1 MEGKKMTESK
11 NVIKVIDYKYM
22 LGILI
27 MIMGIITFLFWVSK
41 KEVWFCDE
49 IYTYESSNGFEQ
61 QWPATYTNIWMTG
74 EDVEDFFSADSDSLS
89 LKAISDRLYNDHVPL
104 YFWVFRILSFFLF
117 KGSGTI
123 WIGLT

>member
-1 MEGKKMTESK
+1 MTESK

-49 IYTYESSNGFEQ
+49 IYTFQSAHGMEQ
-61 QWPATYTNIWMTG
+61 
-74 EDVEDFFSADSDSLS
+74 E
-89 LKAISDRLYNDHVPL
+89 
-104 YFWVFRILSFFLF
+104 
-117 KGSGTI
+117 
-123 WIGLT
+123 